1 MTIAERERALKLVEM
16 LKKAGENHGL
26 LVVAGNVVIRDG
38 VNGTDSSM
46 MFDIRA
52 SWRTP
57 SRWSYSNHER
67 FLEASPG
74 TLVRAQKPNRVR
86 PQSHVPQ
93 PRWSVKLLP
102 NSLEAESAA
111 NPPQG
116 EAAHRTGGI
125 SELLSIPRRH
135 NAYCTAGSDAS
146 W

>member
-1 MTIAERERALKLVEM
+1 MTIAERERALELVEM

-57 SRWSYSNHER
+57 SRWSYSNHE
-67 FLEASPG
+67 G
-74 TLVRAQKPNRVR
+74 
-86 PQSHVPQ
+86 PQSHVPH
-93 PRWSVKLLP
+93 PRGSVKSLQ
-102 NSLEAESAA
+102 NSLEAVSAA
-111 NPPQG
+111 DHPLG

-125 SELLSIPRRH
+125 SELPSIPRQR
-135 NAYCTAGSDAS
+135 NACRTAGSDAS